1 MKVNYVFSYLKGS
14 ALDCFEPGLLASVM
28 PAWASNFNVFVVEL
42 EANFRTYDPI
52 GKAEAELEGL
62 HMQENHQ
69 ATKYFIKFMQL
80 ATHIHCG

>member
-1 MKVNYVFSYLKGS
+1 
-14 ALDCFEPGLLASVM
+14 M
-28 PAWASNFNVFVVEL
+28 PAWASNFNVFVTEL

-80 ATHIHCG
+80 ATHIQCG